1 MQDPSWLVFGAFLMI
16 LCLALLWA
24 VLHGQKTTKETN
36 QETRLFLMNFL
47 TGSLESERAEN
58 QLLRNQLRSQSPQ
71 ELASLNYITNPQS
84 DLSSPPVGDN
94 DDLGE
99 VINYEDLLARKG
111 YTTGDLGY
119 DLESAGW
126 PRAVINNDG
135 EPVSFDFT

>member
-1 MQDPSWLVFGAFLMI
+1 MWFQKDNQDLVF
-16 LCLALLWA
+16 
-24 VLHGQKTTKETN
+24 
-36 QETRLFLMNFL
+36 RYL
-47 TGSLESERAEN
+47 TQSLESQQTEN
-58 QLLRNQLRSQSPQ
+58 QLLRNQLRSQTPQ

-135 EPVSFDFT
+135 EPVAYDLT